1 MEKNAPVTTIFS
13 DQNGTGFTRR
23 ELLVGL
29 ASTMVATSLLGYS
42 FLTQAEQQT
51 AAANPLAFARFFKL
65 SQTLTEHQDIDQGM
79 SARIFTAL
87 HNSDDQFP
95 SKISQ
100 LTALMQDGQS
110 AQQLQALAQQH
121 QLQKTVSAIVAA
133 WYTGTVGHGQQA
145 VLIAYKDALMYR
157 PASDALVVPTYCGNG
172 PLWWTATPP
181 DINLPKPVNESHS

>member
-1 MEKNAPVTTIFS
+1 MEKNAPATTIFS

-29 ASTMVATSLLGYS
+29 ASTMVATSLLGYP

-51 AAANPLAFARFFKL
+51 TAANPLAFARFFKL

-87 HNSDDQFP
+87 HNSDGQFP

-145 VLIAYKDALMYR
+145 ILIAYKDALMYR

>member
-1 MEKNAPVTTIFS
+1 MEKNAPATTIFS

-29 ASTMVATSLLGYS
+29 ASTMIATSLLGYP

-51 AAANPLAFARFFKL
+51 TAANPLAFARFFKL

-87 HNSDDQFP
+87 HNSDEQFP

-100 LTALMQDGQS
+100 LTDLMQDGQS

>member
-1 MEKNAPVTTIFS
+1 MEKNASATTILS
-13 DQNGTGFTRR
+13 NKNGVGFTRR

-29 ASTMVATSLLGYS
+29 ASTMVATSLLGYP
-42 FLTQAEQQT
+42 FLTQAERQT
-51 AAANPLAFARFFKL
+51 AAVNPLAFAQFFKL

-87 HNSDDQFP
+87 YSNDEHFSSQ
-95 SKISQ
+95 ISQ
-100 LTALMQDGQS
+100 LMTLMQDGQR

>member
-1 MEKNAPVTTIFS
+1 MEKNAPATTIFS

-29 ASTMVATSLLGYS
+29 ASTMIATSLLGYP

-51 AAANPLAFARFFKL
+51 TAANPLAFARFFKL

-87 HNSDDQFP
+87 HNSDGQFP

>member
-1 MEKNAPVTTIFS
+1 MEKNAPATTILT
-13 DQNGTGFTRR
+13 DQNGSGFTRR

-29 ASTMVATSLLGYS
+29 ASTMVATSLLGYP

-51 AAANPLAFARFFKL
+51 AAANPLAFAQFFTL

-87 HNSDDQFP
+87 HNSDKQL
-95 SKISQ
+95 SSQISQ

>member
-1 MEKNAPVTTIFS
+1 MEKNAPATTIFS

-29 ASTMVATSLLGYS
+29 ASTMVATSLLGYP

-51 AAANPLAFARFFKL
+51 TAANPLAFARFFKL

-87 HNSDDQFP
+87 HNSDGQFP
-95 SKISQ
+95 SKISR

-145 VLIAYKDALMYR
+145 ILIAYKDALMYR

>member
-1 MEKNAPVTTIFS
+1 MEKNAPATTIFS

-29 ASTMVATSLLGYS
+29 ASTMVATSLLGYP

-51 AAANPLAFARFFKL
+51 TAANPLAFARFFKL

-79 SARIFTAL
+79 SAHIFTAL
-87 HNSDDQFP
+87 HNSDGQFP